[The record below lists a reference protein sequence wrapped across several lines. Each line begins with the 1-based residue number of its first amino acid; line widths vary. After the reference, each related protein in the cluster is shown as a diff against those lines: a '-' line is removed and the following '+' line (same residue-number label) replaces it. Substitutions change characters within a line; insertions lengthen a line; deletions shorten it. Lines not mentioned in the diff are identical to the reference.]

1 MRKLILHVGAHKTGT
16 STIQKNLS
24 LIPKFEWDSAGY
36 IYPIFNNGFT
46 NIFNH
51 SIVIYSFFSEHADKY
66 HMNLKFGFDN
76 QSKVNILNEKYL
88 QQMDTLFNNSK
99 ETIIL
104 SGEDIGVLSESEL
117 KELKLF
123 FISRY
128 GVTDFQ
134 VIYSVRE
141 HVSYLNSDLQETI
154 KGGQTLKA
162 FTQLKVRTVENIY
175 QNTISKFLDVFG
187 RSSLNIYS
195 FELAIKEKAGLTK
208 FFINNFIPELH
219 LCDFEE
225 IKSNESLSYEAT
237 ELISYINEKLPF
249 YVDGVVSKERKA
261 NDLVPLWKIKGEKFA
276 INCEAD
282 LFEED
287 KKWLLNN
294 FNINYLI
301 DKSTSKDL
309 NKNYWSMESLNHLDS
324 AMAFLSEKISNF
336 IIEFLKIKS
345 LELESSDLNK
355 SILFLQLAKK
365 YRPNGPIINE
375 RLNHYKRSISVKLKA
390 DK

>member
-24 LIPKFEWDSAGY
+24 LIPKLEWDSAGC
-36 IYPIFNNGFT
+36 IYPIFNNGFS

-51 SIVIYSFFSEHADKY
+51 SIVIYSLFSKHADKY
-66 HMNLKFGFDN
+66 HMNLKFGFDD
-76 QSKVNILNEKYL
+76 QSKVNVLNEKYL
-88 QQMDTLFNNSK
+88 QQMDTLFNKSK

-104 SGEDIGVLSESEL
+104 SGEDIGVLSENEL
-117 KELKLF
+117 KELKSF

-128 GVTDFQ
+128 DVTDFQ

-162 FTQLKVRTVENIY
+162 FTQLKVRAVEHIY
-175 QNTISKFLDVFG
+175 QNTISKFLGVFG
-187 RSSLNIYS
+187 GTSLNVYS
-195 FELAIKEKAGLTK
+195 FELAIKEQAGLTK

-225 IKSNESLSYEAT
+225 VKSNESLSYEAT

-249 YVDGVVSKERKA
+249 YVDGVLSKGRET
-261 NDLVPLWKIKGEKFA
+261 NDLIPLWEIKGEKFT
-276 INCEAD
+276 IDCEAD

-301 DKSTSKDL
+301 DMHPKKDL
-309 NKNYWSMESLNHLDS
+309 NKNYWSIESLNYLES
-324 AMAFLSEKISNF
+324 AMALLPEKILNL
-336 IIEFLKIKS
+336 IIEFLKIKAFEAS
-345 LELESSDLNK
+345 EPNK

-365 YRPNGPIINE
+365 YRPSGPLINE
-375 RLNHYKRSISVKLKA
+375 RLNHYKRSI
-390 DK
+390 

>member
-1 MRKLILHVGAHKTGT
+1 MMRKLILHVGAHKTGT

-24 LIPKFEWDSAGY
+24 LIPELEWDSAGCT
-36 IYPIFNNGFT
+36 YPIFNNGFSD
-46 NIFNH
+46 IFNH

-76 QSKVNILNEKYL
+76 QSKVNALNEKYL
-88 QQMDTLFNNSK
+88 QQMDTFFNKSK
-99 ETIIL
+99 DTIIL
-104 SGEDIGVLSESEL
+104 SGEDIGVLSENEL

-128 GVTDFQ
+128 AVTDFQ
-134 VIYSVRE
+134 VVYSVRE
-141 HVSYLNSDLQETI
+141 HLSYLNSDLQEAV

-162 FTQLKVRTVENIY
+162 LTQLKVSTVENIY

-187 RSSLNIYS
+187 GASLNIYS

-225 IKSNESLSYEAT
+225 VKSNESLSYEAT
-237 ELISYINEKLPF
+237 ELISYINEKLSF
-249 YVDGVVSKERKA
+249 YVDGVISKEREV
-261 NDLVPLWKIKGEKFA
+261 NDLIPLWKIKGEKFT

-287 KKWLLNN
+287 KKWLLKN

-301 DKSTSKDL
+301 DVHPNKDL
-309 NKNYWSMESLNHLDS
+309 NKNYWSIESLNDLES
-324 AMAFLSEKISNF
+324 AMAILPEKILNL
-336 IIEFLKIKS
+336 IIEFLKVKAFG
-345 LELESSDLNK
+345 SSDPNK

-365 YRPNGPIINE
+365 YRPNGPLINE
-375 RLNHYKRSISVKLKA
+375 RLNHYKRSV
-390 DK
+390 